1 MSFHTSPWFTVAW
14 TSALICFSVGPFST
28 MSLQSSFERKII
40 AKHNIQKTHI
50 HIFHNK
56 LPGKVAIILDAFS
69 DSDVVMR
76 AKVILTKNVSVNT
89 STK

>member
-1 MSFHTSPWFTVAW
+1 MVIFNHVFARQ
-14 TSALICFSVGPFST
+14 L
-28 MSLQSSFERKII
+28 LKRKII
-40 AKHNIQKTHI
+40 AKQNIQKTHI

-56 LPGKVAIILDAFS
+56 LLGEVAIILDVVS

-76 AKVILTKNVSVNT
+76 AKVILTKNFSINT